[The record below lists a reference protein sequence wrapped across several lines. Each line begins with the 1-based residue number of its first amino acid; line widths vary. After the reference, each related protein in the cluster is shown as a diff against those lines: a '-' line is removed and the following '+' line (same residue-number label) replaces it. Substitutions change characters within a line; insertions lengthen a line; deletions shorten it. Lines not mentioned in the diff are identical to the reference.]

1 MASKLRTAS
10 WVLLAIAGSLT
21 LLAALASAS
30 IAYSGGWYAIGPA
43 GVDKVAEGRQ
53 AIETALRGIRG
64 TSAAFAAGYAV
75 LFLFVVLVPYRRGE
89 VWAWWAI
96 LAGMLAVV
104 LLVLARI
111 PFLGT
116 QLGAAPGVIILVS
129 VGLGLILDAGRLRKI
144 SPLPSRPA

>member
-10 WVLLAIAGSLT
+10 WVLLAIAGALN
-21 LLAALASAS
+21 LLGALASAF
-30 IAYSGGWYAIGPA
+30 IAYSGGEYQIGPVSVDEIAA
-43 GVDKVAEGRQ
+43 GREAVT
-53 AIETALRGIRG
+53 TALRGIRG

-75 LFLFVVLVPYRRGE
+75 FFLFVVLVPYRRGE

-111 PFLGT
+111 PLLGT
-116 QLGAAPGVIILVS
+116 QLGAAAGVLILVS
-129 VGLGLILDAGRLRKI
+129 VGLGLLLDVGRLRRI
-144 SPLPSRPA
+144 SPPPSRPA

>member
-10 WVLLAIAGSLT
+10 WVLLAIAGALN
-21 LLAALASAS
+21 LFGALASAS
-30 IAYSGGWYAIGPA
+30 LAYGGGEYEIGPVSLDDVAA
-43 GVDKVAEGRQ
+43 GRRPVA
-53 AIETALRGIRG
+53 TALRGLRG
-64 TSAAFAAGYAV
+64 TAAAFAGGYAV

-96 LAGMLAVV
+96 LAAMLAVA

-116 QLGAAPGVIILVS
+116 RLGAAPGVVMLAS
-129 VGLGLILDAGRLRKI
+129 VGLGLLLDAGRLRRI